1 MIAYIVVFFEW
12 LFGAKKRA
20 RAAYSRGYDA
30 MSSRLNASYCGPELE
45 YDALRVVEAY
55 NAIRYYSCKGSKSE
69 RESYEEGLRD
79 AITVYERS
87 FGAP

>member
-1 MIAYIVVFFEW
+1 MISYLVLLFEW
-12 LFGAKKRA
+12 LLGAKKRA

-30 MSSRLNASYCGPELE
+30 MSSRLNATYCGPEAE
-45 YDALRVVEAY
+45 YDWLTVVTAY
-55 NAIRYYSCKGSKSE
+55 NEIRYACKGSKGE
-69 RESYEEGLRD
+69 RASYEEGLRD